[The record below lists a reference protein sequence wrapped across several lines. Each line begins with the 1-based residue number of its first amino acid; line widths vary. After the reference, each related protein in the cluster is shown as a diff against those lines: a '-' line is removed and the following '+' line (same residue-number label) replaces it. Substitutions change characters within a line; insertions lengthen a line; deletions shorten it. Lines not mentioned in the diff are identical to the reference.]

1 MRGSDTVGRRVK
13 REDAGP
19 AGELVGESEPMRSL
33 RRAIAD
39 VAPLESTVLL
49 TGETGVGKGLAA
61 RVLHRMSRRR
71 RGPFVHADCA
81 SLAPSVIESEL
92 FGHER
97 GAFTGAVARR
107 AGRFERAARGTLF
120 LDEVGEL
127 IPRLQATLL
136 RVLQDR
142 EYERVGG
149 VEPLPMTARVVA
161 ATSRELREDV
171 RAGRFR
177 ADLYFRLNVVHLH
190 VPPLRSR
197 RRDVRAL
204 ARAGLSQV
212 ERRLGLPPP
221 VLAEDALARLSRCEW
236 HGNVRELWN
245 TLERLAIRHPGHVV
259 SAVDLEP
266 ILDEALW
273 ARDPS
278 PRGVVPGPTPP
289 AEPPRERI
297 ASALEGTG
305 GNVARA
311 ARLLGLPRST
321 LRRHILR
328 LGLRSGASAHPQHG
342 EAVPEDEPQGDDR
355 EHPHVEPG
363 EPGLGDAAQDPTSD
377 PRTQQYGE
385 TQQGQ
390 GQGEGR
396 EGEAGDPEDRD
407 LGDVAEGLAGG
418 LGADDRLAR
427 EAQVAP
433 TVRLSTPTAP
443 PSAMNRRLRSARSG
457 WVPSNSRPGAQVA
470 TSTKNPIPARATAG
484 ANDRSTRRPTKP
496 MGSSSNA

>member
-1 MRGSDTVGRRVK
+1 
-13 REDAGP
+13 
-19 AGELVGESEPMRSL
+19 MRSL

-127 IPRLQATLL
+127 ASHLQATLL

-149 VEPLPMTARVVA
+149 VEPLSMTARVVA
-161 ATSRELREDV
+161 ATSRDLRDDV

-197 RRDVRAL
+197 RRDVSAL
-204 ARAGLSQV
+204 ARTGLLLV

-221 VLAEDALARLSRCEW
+221 VLDGDALARLSRCEW

-245 TLERLAIRHPGHVV
+245 TLERLAIRHPGRLV
-259 SAVDLEP
+259 SAEDLEP
-266 ILDEALW
+266 ILDEALFE
-273 ARDPS
+273 RDPS
-278 PRGVVPGPTPP
+278 PRDGSPGSVTA
-289 AEPPRERI
+289 AEPSRDRI
-297 ASALEGTG
+297 ESALEGTG

-311 ARLLGLPRST
+311 ARLLGVPRST
-321 LRRHILR
+321 LCDGTSSAWGCTPRRQ
-328 LGLRSGASAHPQHG
+328 RSPSTATPSQS
-342 EAVPEDEPQGDDR
+342 
-355 EHPHVEPG
+355 
-363 EPGLGDAAQDPTSD
+363 TS
-377 PRTQQYGE
+377 RNAT
-385 TQQGQ
+385 T
-390 GQGEGR
+390 
-396 EGEAGDPEDRD
+396 
-407 LGDVAEGLAGG
+407 
-418 LGADDRLAR
+418 
-427 EAQVAP
+427 
-433 TVRLSTPTAP
+433 LSTA
-443 PSAMNRRLRSARSG
+443 L
-457 WVPSNSRPGAQVA
+457 
-470 TSTKNPIPARATAG
+470 
-484 ANDRSTRRPTKP
+484 
-496 MGSSSNA
+496 